1 MSVVPM
7 VIRHGPANWSGNDW
21 NPLSPIPK
29 NLKIFYECI
38 HLAIHLPTNVKEIPT
53 RFIPNPM

>member
-1 MSVVPM
+1 M

-29 NLKIFYECI
+29 NVKIFYGCI
-38 HLAIHLPTNVKEIPT
+38 HLAIYLPTSVKEIPT
-53 RFIPNPM
+53 RFIPNPI